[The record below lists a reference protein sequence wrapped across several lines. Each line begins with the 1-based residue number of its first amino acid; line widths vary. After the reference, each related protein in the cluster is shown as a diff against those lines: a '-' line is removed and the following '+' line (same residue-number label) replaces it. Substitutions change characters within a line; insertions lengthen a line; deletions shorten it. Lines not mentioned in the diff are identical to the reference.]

1 MKLNKLFAGVLA
13 AAMMM
18 SVGVSAMA
26 ATTTWTDQKTVTL
39 TKNYTLTNAG
49 TTSPEETFTF
59 STLTCTEIK
68 NAGVGVTTANAPV
81 PTIGSATFATGA
93 AGDANKGTQN
103 ITITLP
109 TYTAVGIYT
118 YTFEENDGNTAGV
131 SYRSDDFRLV
141 VSVIE
146 QDGKVRVAYV
156 HTEAEGAQQKS
167 NTFDNTYS
175 AGSLSVKKEVTGEFG
190 DEYKEFTVKVT
201 FTAPEGDTVKSD
213 ISYVDGTETKK
224 IEAGEGWTGSKEAEI
239 TLKKD
244 ETVTFT
250 NIPYGVTY
258 TVVENDYTGDNGGYD
273 APKYDSN
280 QNGTINA
287 ASVSTTIINNK
298 GGDIDT
304 GVILDNAPYIVML
317 AVVAGGAF
325 FMISK
330 KRREE

>member
-26 ATTTWTDQKTVTL
+26 ETTTWTDQNTVTL
-39 TKNYTLTNAG
+39 TKNYTLTNIG

-59 STLTCTEIK
+59 STLTCTKIE
-68 NAGVGVTTANAPV
+68 NAGVGVTVANAPV
-81 PTIGSATFATGA
+81 PSIGSATFEAGA
-93 AGDANKGTQN
+93 AGDATKGTQN

-109 TYTAVGIYT
+109 SYDAVGIYT
-118 YTFEENDGNTAGV
+118 YTFNEIDGNTAGV
-131 SYRSDDFRLV
+131 TYRSQNFRLV

-190 DEYKEFTVKVT
+190 DEHKEFTVKVT
-201 FTAPEGDTVKSD
+201 FVAPDGDTVREAITYTD
-213 ISYVDGTETKK
+213 DTEKT
-224 IEAGEGWTGSKEAEI
+224 IAAGWTTSQEVEI
-239 TLKKD
+239 TLKD
-244 ETVTFT
+244 EETVTFT

-258 TVVENDYTGDNGGYD
+258 TVTENDYTGDNGGYD
-273 APKYDSN
+273 APEYDSN
-280 QNGTINA
+280 RSGTINT